1 MTLQQTHD
9 GQAAA
14 AHVDDK
20 DVVAATIH
28 HYMTQ
33 ERDQADRYAGTAAHH
48 REQATALEDQAMACR
63 VREERWRRLLDL
75 EAARPADIPGEPLD
89 DGGVQTVLFP
99 RIRQNYPLV
108 HAADGTPH
116 LACIRCGAALRAAT
130 ASEVEVI
137 SGGGAITP
145 SPECD
150 GGCTPSGPVR
160 IGTLPYPPSS
170 PDAA

>member
-1 MTLQQTHD
+1 MTVQQAEQPVQ
-9 GQAAA
+9 GE
-14 AHVDDK
+14 
-20 DVVAATIH
+20 VVIEDPVTTAIRRFIRE
-28 HYMTQ
+28 
-33 ERDQADRYAGTAAHH
+33 ERDQADKYAEAASHH
-48 REQATALEDQAMACR
+48 RDEATFLETRAMACR
-63 VREERWRRLLDL
+63 VRERRWERLLDL
-75 EAARPADIPGEPLD
+75 ESAST
-89 DGGVQTVLFP
+89 GGILGDLVNDQGDVQTAIFP
-99 RIRQNYPLV
+99 RVRQNYPLV

-160 IGTLPYPPSS
+160 IGTLPYPQSS